1 VRSANAK
8 RCATIASSLLLLSG
22 LCGCVQ
28 TTEQKNARARLR
40 AERVLAGQGSV
51 HVTHRNPNVKVADVT
66 LLHGNSATAIAVML
80 RNDAATPTSDLPI
93 SVGIRTPGGHAV
105 LLNQKPELPYF
116 QTHVGAIAGGARVTW
131 VFSSPTS
138 VASSARPFAT
148 VGNSTLPISAGVEQ
162 LPLLTTSAASA
173 RGRLLVNA
181 TISNRSDVPQYGLA
195 AYAYALSGNRFLAA
209 GYAPVADLESGSTA
223 TVAMRLIGDPHGADV
238 HIDAPPTILQ

>member
-1 VRSANAK
+1 MRSANAK

-22 LCGCVQ
+22 LCGCVE
-28 TTEQKNARARLR
+28 TTQQKNARARLR
-40 AERVLAGQGSV
+40 AGRVLASQGSV
-51 HVTHRNPNVKVADVT
+51 HVTRPNPNVTVADVA
-66 LLHGNSATAIAVML
+66 LLHGASATAIAVML

-93 SVGIRTPGGHAV
+93 SVGIRMQNGHTV
-105 LLNQKPELPYF
+105 FLNRKPELPYF
-116 QTHVGAIAGGARVTW
+116 QTHVGAIAGGGLVTW
-131 VFSSPTS
+131 VFSSPTI

-148 VGNSTLPISAGVEQ
+148 VGQSTLPISAGVKQ
-162 LPLLTTSAASA
+162 LPLVTGSVASA

-181 TISNRSDVPQYGLA
+181 TISNHSDVPQYGLA

-223 TVAMRLIGDPHGADV
+223 TVAIRLIGDPHGADV